1 MEFKAPGI
9 RDRQSVKE
17 PLQTGVKA
25 IDAMVPIG
33 KGQRELLIGDRG
45 TGKEAIAID
54 AIINQKG
61 KDVICVYVAIGQKAS
76 MVAGIVDALREHGA
90 MEHTIVVAAT
100 AAEPAALQYI
110 APYAGVRHGGVLHV
124 RGAQGHAGGVRRPL
138 PAGQRVPPALPA
150 PAPSR
155 PDAKRIPA
163 TSSTCTRGSWSA
175 PRASPTTWEAAP

>member
-45 TGKEAIAID
+45 AGKESIAMD

-76 MVAGIVDALREHGA
+76 MVAGIVEALRERGA

-110 APYAGVRHGGVLHV
+110 APYAGLRHGGVLHV
-124 RGAQGHAGGVRRPL
+124 RGAQGHPRACTTTFPGRPTRTASSPSSCAGLPGARRTP
-138 PAGQRVPPALPA
+138 V
-150 PAPSR
+150 
-155 PDAKRIPA
+155 
-163 TSSTCTRGSWSA
+163 TSSTCTRASWSA
-175 PRASPTTWEAAP
+175 RRESPTTWEAAP